1 MGVPSSGQ
9 LKLRGNGDGTG
20 INEEVFGNVTATNVS
35 LGALAT
41 EAGFDTPPDT
51 MREFYG
57 YVSAVVPSVTT
68 NSATSVTFSGFTA
81 NGNVTSDGDATISER
96 GFYMGTDSGTSTN
109 NTKYTV
115 SGTTGTFTRAF
126 TGLSA
131 GTTYYFWAFAT
142 NEIGTTI
149 ASRVSVTVLLD
160 PNLSISISRAS
171 APRFGGISWTY
182 SDSSPATPTTAINQM
197 ASWISDSRACSLFG
211 DAYIGTGGFGEN
223 MNFKKD
229 GSAHYQNGGNQAPN
243 IACTTGGNFN
253 AYYCSIGNLSVTI
266 PADGSYA
273 SETVSAPQTQ
283 WSG

>member
-1 MGVPSSGQ
+1 
-9 LKLRGNGDGTG
+9 
-20 INEEVFGNVTATNVS
+20 
-35 LGALAT
+35 
-41 EAGFDTPPDT
+41 
-51 MREFYG
+51 
-57 YVSAVVPSVTT
+57 
-68 NSATSVTFSGFTA
+68 
-81 NGNVTSDGDATISER
+81 
-96 GFYMGTDSGTSTN
+96 MGTDSGTSTN

-211 DAYIGTGGFGEN
+211 DSYIGTGGFGEN